1 MPQVLQQALQKLA
14 AFKPAGSLR
23 VTHVRAE
30 VPVCPQHR
38 AGAGLLQ
45 PCLPRC
51 GPHMGRQRQPCGWLA
66 LICGLCCGLC
76 CGMCCALSGGLIC
89 GPPGVTAWP
98 VRGLRLGL
106 GRILRARLRT
116 ALLPG
121 LAVAGLRLRLP
132 RMCLRRV
139 RMCGTCLSRP
149 PGSGRRHRTLRC
161 GKGVVA
167 IGHEQAGK
175 PPALPE
181 RADRVYER
189 KSHEH
194 SSQATSALLWLGQ
207 ISSCPVASTTAMEL
221 VAVPKPL
228 SVALTRLA
236 ASTSAFLP

>member
-1 MPQVLQQALQKLA
+1 M
-14 AFKPAGSLR
+14 
-23 VTHVRAE
+23 
-30 VPVCPQHR
+30 
-38 AGAGLLQ
+38 
-45 PCLPRC
+45 
-51 GPHMGRQRQPCGWLA
+51 
-66 LICGLCCGLC
+66 
-76 CGMCCALSGGLIC
+76 
-89 GPPGVTAWP
+89 AWP

-106 GRILRARLRT
+106 RRILRVRLRS

-121 LAVAGLRLRLP
+121 LAVAGLRLRMP
-132 RMCLRRV
+132 RMRLRRV
-139 RMCGTCLSRP
+139 RMCGIAACRP
-149 PGSGRRHRTLRC
+149 PGSGRRHRTLRS